1 MHARKIQEYHII
13 ISPPK
18 DNHVI
23 NGGCAE
29 RKLSPNLKSPDPC
42 KKGPHQK
49 QSHMMKSR
57 GIKVE
62 KDSSHGGPSRLP
74 KGINRG
80 ALSPQISKSPHEI
93 ISPAHCKHRNNSSLT
108 WEVVQKIIVDLLAS
122 S

>member
-1 MHARKIQEYHII
+1 MNARKIQEYHII

-18 DNHVI
+18 DHPVI

-49 QSHMMKSR
+49 QIHMLKSR

-62 KDSSHGGPSRLP
+62 KYSSHGGPSGIP

-80 ALSPQISKSPHEI
+80 ALSPQISNYPH
-93 ISPAHCKHRNNSSLT
+93 AHCKHRNKSSLT
-108 WEVVQKIIVDLLAS
+108 WDVVQYIIVNSLTQ
-122 S
+122 